1 MSQREQHT
9 ALQPALQVEDP
20 AAAPWQQLVQERLPA
35 NLESQARALGAFG
48 RVRTI
53 ATAALLLRGLL
64 GYVLHM
70 SSLKELSAW
79 SRLVGICDVTISAQA
94 WHKRLRQSLEW
105 LLWLFN
111 ELLAAEPTTWDFPL
125 GLGQRIL
132 LVDATEVSCLGPKG
146 LLWRLHCAYDL
157 LAGQLAWVRLTT
169 QKIGESLCLL
179 PTRVGDILVSDG
191 AYSRA
196 RQLVAVA
203 RAGAFT
209 LTRLSPHHLPLYA
222 AHAPACRPEFQFD
235 VRGWLLSLAP
245 GIYERQAL
253 VRFEQTTL
261 PVRVLVV
268 VPPPEQAE
276 AMRRKKEHEAHAKGR
291 KLSESSRFLAGF
303 LLLVS
308 TLPACTWS
316 ACLLIELYG
325 ARWQIE
331 VLFKRIKQTL
341 DMHTLRSETAQTA
354 QAMIVALLVAWLLM
368 EDDLEALRRQLS
380 DGEPAVCPLSSWQL
394 ARLSSQSLRQ
404 LVVGWWSP
412 ARLRTLLPEFRRLFR
427 QRRTRP
433 LREHQRRYR
442 FRSVLLRE
450 LASSF
455 DCSSA

>member
-1 MSQREQHT
+1 MSQPNQHT
-9 ALQPALQVEDP
+9 AWPPASQVEDP
-20 AAAPWQQLVQERLPA
+20 AAAQWQQLVQDRLPA
-35 NLESQARALGAFG
+35 NLESQARALKAFR

-64 GYVLHM
+64 GYVLTL

-79 SRLVGICDVTISAQA
+79 SRLVGIGGVTISAQA

-111 ELLAAEPTTWDFPL
+111 ELLAAAPTTWDLPL
-125 GLGQRIL
+125 ELDQRIL

-157 LAGQLAWVRLTT
+157 LAGQLAWVRLTSR
-169 QKIGESLCLL
+169 KIGESLCLL

-191 AYSRA
+191 VYSRA

-203 RAGAFT
+203 QGGAFT
-209 LTRLSPHHLPLYA
+209 LTRFSPHHLPLYA

-245 GIYERQAL
+245 GIYERQAQGC
-253 VRFEQTTL
+253 FEQRTL
-261 PVRVLVV
+261 TVRVLVL

-276 AMRRKKEHEAHAKGR
+276 ALRRKKEHEARAKGR

-308 TLPACTWS
+308 TLPASPWS
-316 ACLLIELYG
+316 TALLIELYG
-325 ARWQIE
+325 ARWQLE

-341 DMHTLRSETAQTA
+341 DVHTVRCETAETA
-354 QAMIVALLVAWLLM
+354 QAMIVALLVAWLLI

-380 DGEPAVCPLSSWQL
+380 DGEPAASALSSWQL
-394 ARLSSQSLRQ
+394 ARLSCQSLRQ

-412 ARLRTLLPEFRRLFR
+412 ARLLALLPEFRRLFQ
-427 QRRTRP
+427 QRRKRP

-442 FRSVLLRE
+442 FRSVLLPE